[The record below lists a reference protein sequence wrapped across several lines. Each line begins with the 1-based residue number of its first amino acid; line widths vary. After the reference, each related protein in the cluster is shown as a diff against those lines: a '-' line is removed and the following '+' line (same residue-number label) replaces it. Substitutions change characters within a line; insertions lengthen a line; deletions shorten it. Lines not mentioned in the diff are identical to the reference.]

1 MKPQFR
7 LEASGADITGAI
19 GDRLLKL
26 RINDD
31 AGQKSDT
38 LDIALDDRGYEL
50 DIPSAKATIKVWL
63 GYEESE
69 LTKLGEYVIDEVELT
84 ENPAGLKIRAKAGD
98 QSPTFKA
105 TKTRSWHGKTIG
117 EIVRTI
123 AGEHGFVPSIHSDY
137 ADRLIPHID
146 QENESDAHFLTRLA
160 KTYGATSKPTHGF
173 LIFIPEGEGLS
184 AEGQAIPSV
193 TVTKDEVLTLK
204 ATIKDRGNYSGVVTR
219 YRDKVTNQEIE
230 VTVEDRWQTIFGKGP
245 VFRDKKIY
253 GSEDMATQA
262 GKAML
267 KQLQSGA
274 VTIDLTII
282 GRADIYAERPITL
295 SGLRKPIRGT
305 WITKTV
311 THELSAK
318 GFTTK
323 IVCGNQT
330 AKATTA

>member
-1 MKPQFR
+1 MRPSFR
-7 LEASGADITGAI
+7 LESSGADITGSI
-19 GDRLLKL
+19 SDRLIKL
-26 RINDD
+26 RVNDE

-38 LDIALDDRGYEL
+38 LDIALDDRDYEL
-50 DIPSAKATIKVWL
+50 DIPSAKAVVKVWL

-69 LTKLGEYVIDEVELT
+69 LTKLGDYVIDEVELT
-84 ENPAGLKIRAKAGD
+84 ENPAGLKIRAKSAD
-98 QSPTFKA
+98 LSSTFKA

-117 EIVRTI
+117 EIVQTI
-123 AGEHGFVPSIHSDY
+123 AGEHRLTPSIHSDY
-137 ADRLIPHID
+137 SDRLIPHID

-160 KTYGATSKPTHGF
+160 KIYGATSKPTQGF

-184 AEGQAIPSV
+184 ASGQTMTAVSV
-193 TVTKDEVLTLK
+193 TKNEVLTLK

-253 GSEDMATQA
+253 TSEDMATQA
-262 GKAML
+262 GAAML

-282 GRADIYAERPITL
+282 GRADIRAEQPINLTGLRSPL
-295 SGLRKPIRGT
+295 SGA

-311 THELSAK
+311 THELSPK

-330 AKATTA
+330 AKATTT

>member
-1 MKPQFR
+1 MRPSFK
-7 LEASGADITGAI
+7 LETNGADITDSIA
-19 GDRLLKL
+19 DRLIKL

-38 LDIALDDRGYEL
+38 LDIALDDRDYDL
-50 DIPSAKATIKVWL
+50 DIPSSKATLKVSL
-63 GYEESE
+63 GYEETE
-69 LTKLGEYVIDEVELT
+69 MKNLGTFVIDEVELT
-84 ENPAGLKIRAKAGD
+84 ENPAGLKIRAKAAD
-98 QSPTFKA
+98 SSPTFKA

-117 EIVRTI
+117 EIVTTI
-123 AGEHGFVPSIHSDY
+123 AGEHQLMPSVHADY
-137 ADRLIPHID
+137 ASRLIPHID

-160 KTYGATSKPTHGF
+160 KTYGATSKPTQGY

-184 AEGQAIPSV
+184 ATGQNIRPV

-295 SGLRKPIRGT
+295 SGLRKPITGT